1 VSPAAG
7 RDPTRAALDHLLA
20 QATVTQ
26 DLIRKQLG
34 ALTISA
40 GVVDR
45 LNTQIAEIGTS
56 FTEPLRK
63 LGEQFGQQWRAAMPE
78 NWRDLPRDGFF
89 QVTDLAEKGEIA
101 MVWVPRTEIV
111 IELLEAKSHAE
122 REQVLVSHR
131 SDVLDD
137 VIAMIEE
144 ASVCAV
150 PAQSEAREQAREAV
164 EAARAGLDR
173 AAQTLFAAALGHVL
187 EGALGFVRPGAA
199 YKAFKG
205 KDLNEALIVELRLV
219 CLQLATVN
227 ALINTV
233 DGPVGFNRHGT
244 QHGAPEHLSE
254 PAMLGAA
261 LLVAGWLRELSWI
274 AEHHPEA
281 VTGDEP

>member
-1 VSPAAG
+1 
-7 RDPTRAALDHLLA
+7 
-20 QATVTQ
+20 
-26 DLIRKQLG
+26 
-34 ALTISA
+34 
-40 GVVDR
+40 
-45 LNTQIAEIGTS
+45 
-56 FTEPLRK
+56 
-63 LGEQFGQQWRAAMPE
+63 MPE

-111 IELLEAKSHAE
+111 IELLEAESHAE